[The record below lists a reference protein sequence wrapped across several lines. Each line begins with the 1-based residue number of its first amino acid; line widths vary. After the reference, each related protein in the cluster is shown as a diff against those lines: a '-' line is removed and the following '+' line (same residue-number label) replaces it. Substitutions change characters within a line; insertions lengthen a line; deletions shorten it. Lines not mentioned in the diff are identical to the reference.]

1 MAKVVIVIPTYNER
15 ENTEKMIEALGTELP
30 EIKNHEVHVLYV
42 DDTSPDKTYE
52 VVREKG
58 EKYPWLHLLLNAEK
72 KGLGVAYAKGFTY
85 AIDKLGADYVMEF
98 DADFQ
103 HRPDEIKKLMAKI
116 DEGYEYIIGSRYIP
130 GGSIPKEWSFK
141 RKFLSVVGNLVARV
155 GLLLPKVHD
164 LTTGFKLTKTSVMK
178 KIDLDHLY
186 SNSFAYKV
194 QILGQ
199 AVQGGAKWV
208 EVPITFMARTKGE
221 SKIIKNEMMETLK
234 VIFLVQFHNPRL
246 RQFFKFGTV
255 GFLGFV
261 VNFIALRLFRSLGLS
276 EVLAWLFSTELAI
289 INNYTL
295 NNIWTFKEAKIAGVT
310 KIIVKFIQFNIT
322 SAGALAIQSIFGPLG
337 VSLVG
342 TQYDYLVLAFVV
354 AFLVLP
360 YNYVMYNLIIWRTW
374 KFPLLDKLLAKNK
387 E

>member
-1 MAKVVIVIPTYNER
+1 M
-15 ENTEKMIEALGTELP
+15 
-30 EIKNHEVHVLYV
+30 
-42 DDTSPDKTYE
+42 
-52 VVREKG
+52 
-58 EKYPWLHLLLNAEK
+58 
-72 KGLGVAYAKGFTY
+72 
-85 AIDKLGADYVMEF
+85 
-98 DADFQ
+98 
-103 HRPDEIKKLMAKI
+103 
-116 DEGYEYIIGSRYIP
+116 
-130 GGSIPKEWSFK
+130 
-141 RKFLSVVGNLVARV
+141 
-155 GLLLPKVHD
+155 
-164 LTTGFKLTKTSVMK
+164 
-178 KIDLDHLY
+178 
-186 SNSFAYKV
+186 
-194 QILGQ
+194 
-199 AVQGGAKWV
+199 
-208 EVPITFMARTKGE
+208 
-221 SKIIKNEMMETLK
+221 
-234 VIFLVQFHNPRL
+234 
-246 RQFFKFGTV
+246 
-255 GFLGFV
+255 
-261 VNFIALRLFRSLGLS
+261 GLS